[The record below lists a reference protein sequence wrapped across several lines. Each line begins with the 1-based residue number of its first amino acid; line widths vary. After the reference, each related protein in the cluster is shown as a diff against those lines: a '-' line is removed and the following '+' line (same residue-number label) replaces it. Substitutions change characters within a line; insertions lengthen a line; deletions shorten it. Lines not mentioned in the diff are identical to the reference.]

1 VSARSVSR
9 PLLAGVGLIA
19 LACCPF
25 VEQQTRALRP
35 VAAISPVV
43 APQPKAQ
50 PLQAVSGTGLL
61 KEPERQVAKPPSVV
75 AAGKKAAKPTSAKAT
90 ATATPA
96 SGLTGQLDLTG
107 EDLTASSAAE
117 VALSFALDQLG
128 KPYVWGAEGPDTY
141 DCSGLTM
148 RAYEAAGYEIPRVAA
163 DQALV
168 GTPVD
173 VADLLPGDLLFY
185 ATDPSDLSTIHHVVM
200 YAGAGL
206 IVHAPHTGDV
216 VRLGPMWLGDEYV
229 GAVRIVDAKP
239 ASLVGLTSD
248 GAVDPTPG
256 ASASEDGKPTA
267 PHPTKSPVPRPSH
280 PGSPGPTPSSP
291 TPSPVTSPILTW
303 LNPTQSPTVGPTD
316 VPTPAVTPSAS
327 PRPTPSTPSTE
338 PTTVP
343 FIVPVTPTKT
353 PTPTPSP
360 SAGGQGRLVDSAVS
374 DPVVVRGF

>member
-1 VSARSVSR
+1 VPARSASR
-9 PLLAGVGLIA
+9 LLLACVGLVV

-35 VAAISPVV
+35 VAAISSVV

-61 KEPERQVAKPPSVV
+61 KESARQIAKAPSVV
-75 AAGKKAAKPTSAKAT
+75 AAGKKAANPASAKAA

-96 SGLTGQLDLTG
+96 SGLTGQLDLAG
-107 EDLTASSAAE
+107 QALTASSAAE
-117 VALSFALDQLG
+117 AALSFALDQLG

-200 YAGAGL
+200 YVGAGL

-216 VRLGPMWLGDEYV
+216 VRLGPMWLGAEYV
-229 GAVRIVDAKP
+229 GAVRIVDAAP
-239 ASLVGLTSD
+239 ASLVGLTTQRS
-248 GAVDPTPG
+248 GPERAG
-256 ASASEDGKPTA
+256 SAPKHGKPAT
-267 PHPTKSPVPRPSH
+267 PHPTSLPSPRPSH
-280 PGSPGPTPSSP
+280 PGSPGPTLSGPSPATP
-291 TPSPVTSPILTW
+291 TPSPATSPILTW
-303 LNPTQSPTVGPTD
+303 LDPTQSPTVSPTD
-316 VPTPAVTPSAS
+316 VPTPALTPSPS
-327 PRPTPSTPSTE
+327 PTPTPSTPTRE

-353 PTPTPSP
+353 PTPSP
-360 SAGGQGRLVDSAVS
+360 SAGGQAA
-374 DPVVVRGF
+374 P